1 MIAFLLIIYL
11 VILGLLL
18 KLKVVK
24 PTLWLKLSPLVW
36 FCILLLVLWFP
47 LQFSA
52 PGGPAV
58 VFQYSVAIVPNVTGE
73 VIEVTVEEDQQV
85 KEGDVLLRIDPVPYQ
100 AAVDGLEAQLK
111 LAKLRLQ
118 QSRALAEQEAGSRY
132 EVESYESQV
141 KQLEAELRGA
151 RYNLRETVV
160 RAPADGFVTGVALR
174 AGARVANLPLTKAMS
189 FIDTSERFVV
199 AQIHQNQLRLVEP
212 GQSAQVTFKF
222 YPGKVF
228 EAEVFRVVEAL
239 PIGQAEP
246 TGIAQAPRQLVPYP
260 YYVGLR
266 LKEDVDLPVGA
277 IGTAGIY
284 TDNFKAVHLIRR
296 VMMHMDAWKNYV
308 VPN

>member
-1 MIAFLLIIYL
+1 MIAFLLVLYL
-11 VILGLLL
+11 IVLGLLI
-18 KLKVVK
+18 KFKAIK
-24 PTLWLKLSPLVW
+24 PTLWWKLSPLVW
-36 FCILLLVLWFP
+36 LFVLLLALWFP

-58 VFQYSVAIVPNVTGE
+58 VFQHTVAIVPNVTGE

-100 AAVDGLEAQLK
+100 AVVDQLEAQLK
-111 LAKLRLQ
+111 LARLRLQ
-118 QSRALAEQEAGSRY
+118 QSTALAEQDAGSRY
-132 EVESYESQV
+132 EVESYEAQI
-141 KQLEAELRGA
+141 KQLEASLRGA

-199 AQIHQNQLRLVEP
+199 AQIHQNQLRYVEP
-212 GQSAQVTFKF
+212 GQPAQVTFKF

-228 EAEVFRVVEAL
+228 EAEVFRIVDAL
-239 PIGQAEP
+239 PTGQAEP
-246 TGIAQAPRQLVPYP
+246 TGTAQAPRQLTPFP

-277 IGTAGIY
+277 VGTAGIY
-284 TDNFKAVHLIRR
+284 TDNFKSVQLIRR
-296 VMMHMDAWKNYV
+296 VMMHMEAWKNYV